1 MSLIFFFLNS
11 NNVFPLCRTKESAKP
26 MYTMYIHLIRPGQIL
41 FDSFVQT
48 HKRPFPH
55 ITLVFTG
62 GVDHLLGG
70 VYQRQQGALE
80 IVLMQGTHLIGK
92 VVNKP

>member
-1 MSLIFFFLNS
+1 M
-11 NNVFPLCRTKESAKP
+11 CRTKESAQ
-26 MYTMYIHLIRPGQIL
+26 MYTMYIHLICPGQIL

-55 ITLVFTG
+55 IALVFIG

-70 VYQRQQGALE
+70 VDQRQQGSLK
-80 IVLMQGTHLIGK
+80 IILVQRTHSIGK
-92 VVNKP
+92 VVNEPQNLC